1 MLTQDHYFHYQ
12 LTALST
18 TITCYT
24 TSWMTPIMACVIV
37 LYIVYF
43 SNKWMQSRI
52 MRTNRSADTTQDH
65 QTAELTTVLCAVSK
79 LSHID
84 CSVYPTVFHFRSHVL
99 MGEVVNNLPCD
110 HAPLIGWK
118 RGHPMFTIIEWW
130 TSHLILNHAIW
141 QYWMV
146 QPFNIARVPCDA

>member
-1 MLTQDHYFHYQ
+1 
-12 LTALST
+12 
-18 TITCYT
+18 
-24 TSWMTPIMACVIV
+24 MTPIMACVIV

-118 RGHPMFTIIEWW
+118 RGHPMFTIIE
-130 TSHLILNHAIW
+130 
-141 QYWMV
+141 
-146 QPFNIARVPCDA
+146 

>member
-1 MLTQDHYFHYQ
+1 
-12 LTALST
+12 
-18 TITCYT
+18 
-24 TSWMTPIMACVIV
+24 MTPIMACVIV

-43 SNKWMQSRI
+43 SSKWMQSRI

-99 MGEVVNNLPCD
+99 MGEVVINLPCD
-110 HAPLIGWK
+110 HAALIGWK
-118 RGHPMFTIIEWW
+118 RGHPMFTIIE
-130 TSHLILNHAIW
+130 
-141 QYWMV
+141 
-146 QPFNIARVPCDA
+146 